1 MKHWRLVLRM
11 ASACEAPQD
20 TRVLK
25 RDIETF
31 MRVAEIYEVTCL
43 GIRLLGVDFL
53 ADDHE
58 FGHVMRLV
66 KILESRY
73 RLSIMQFSE
82 LQGESGPGMTVKI
95 GSKPAAIVA

>member
-58 FGHVMRLV
+58 FGHIMRLV
-66 KILESRY
+66 KILEARY
-73 RLSIMQFSE
+73 RLSILQFSE
-82 LQGESGPGMTVKI
+82 LKDESGPGMTVKI